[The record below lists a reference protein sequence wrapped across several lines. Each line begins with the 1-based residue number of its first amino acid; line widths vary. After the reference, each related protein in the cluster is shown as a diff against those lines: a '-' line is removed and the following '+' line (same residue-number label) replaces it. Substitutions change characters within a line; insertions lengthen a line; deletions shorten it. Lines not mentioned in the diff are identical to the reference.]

1 MAYSEE
7 RKEKVFN
14 KIITEVADKGRS
26 LRSVLR
32 DKGMPSSS
40 TFFIWLEDD
49 ENKSKRYAR
58 AVEVRAEGIFDEII
72 EIAENK
78 EQDQTPFTGINVI
91 KRDTLRID
99 SRKWMLSKMLPKK
112 YGDKLDITSD
122 GDKVSGSIPLV
133 LEDGRTYEDLIKELK
148 TDEES

>member
-7 RKEKVFN
+7 RKDKIFK
-14 KIITEVADKGRS
+14 KIISEIADKGKS
-26 LRSVLR
+26 LRAVLR
-32 DKGMPSSS
+32 EKGMPSSS

-49 ENKSKRYAR
+49 ESKSKQYAR

-72 EIAENK
+72 DIAENSEK
-78 EQDQTPFTGINVI
+78 DQTPFTGINVI

-99 SRKWMLSKMLPKK
+99 ARKWMLSKMMPKK

-133 LEDGRTYEDLIKELK
+133 LEDGRSYEDLIKELK